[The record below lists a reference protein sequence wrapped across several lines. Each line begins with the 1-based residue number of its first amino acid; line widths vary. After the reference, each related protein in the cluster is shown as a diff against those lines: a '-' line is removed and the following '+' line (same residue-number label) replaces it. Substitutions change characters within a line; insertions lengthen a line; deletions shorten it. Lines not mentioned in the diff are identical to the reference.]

1 MLFTIIYINLILK
14 KYEYFNKKKG
24 ENDQP
29 SIGKVGK
36 SVSTIPLVA

>member
-1 MLFTIIYINLILK
+1 MNMY
-14 KYEYFNKKKG
+14 KKKG